1 MQKKQSLVIVS
12 VLLLLVSTFLAGCIP
27 EKKVDEQRVKA
38 LKAQTQVLKAEVNRL
53 GAEVADL
60 RITINEDLTQQ
71 DRELNTEVAQLGT
84 EAAHLGAKVARLSGR
99 TDSLEGGYDEMAAVK
114 EELKDLDV
122 RLAQFNREVARL
134 DMKIAQLDARVRKSL
149 KPELSGPQ
157 VKLTLRSAF
166 DDHYGQSVSNYQV
179 SIRLN
184 GREIFYGNP
193 KIEHGRPFNAGFT
206 NFKNFDIL
214 FNRGLLQKGENR
226 LQISL
231 SGVNHL
237 DWFCWDY
244 FIVDGHKVDSQN
256 RWLRYSPTGVNL
268 VYGGGSTAI
277 VFLVLPLPK
286 G

>member
-27 EKKVDEQRVKA
+27 EKKADEQKVEA

-53 GAEVADL
+53 RAEVTGL
-60 RITINEDLTQQ
+60 HMRIDEDLIQL
-71 DRELNTEVAQLGT
+71 DRELNTEV
-84 EAAHLGAKVARLSGR
+84 AHLGAKVARLSGR
-99 TDSLEGGYDEMAAVK
+99 TDSLEGGYDEIAAVK

-122 RLAQFNREVARL
+122 RLAQLNREVARL

-206 NFKNFDIL
+206 NFRNFDIL
-214 FNRGLLQKGENR
+214 FNRSLLQKGENR
-226 LQISL
+226 IQISL

-244 FIVDGHKVDSQN
+244 FIVDDHKVDSQN